1 MTSRALIPGARC
13 CAAVL
18 AVIFTA
24 GSLTGC
30 GGKTPISPINPPI
43 SPPTPAN
50 VTGNWELAASPTPGA
65 TVPLAIY
72 LTSNA
77 GSVSGIAE
85 GPAPVD
91 NVCTANGCCG
101 TPIGVFYNVALT
113 GTVDADGNLKLGT
126 AAGATPDFAMT
137 GTASGSTISNGS
149 FTLTGTCSAQGT
161 ITGTEYAPLDGIYA
175 GTVTSQATGQSYA
188 VTTTLDQ
195 SNVPNASGYLN
206 LTGTVSVSGY
216 PCFSSGATPL
226 SSTFLGN
233 EFNAGMNP
241 SPNATLSWSGTLSPD
256 GKTLE
261 IDYGFN
267 QSGNSCNDDY
277 GTGTLTLQ

>member
-1 MTSRALIPGARC
+1 MTSRSLTSGARC
-13 CAAVL
+13 CATAL

-24 GSLTGC
+24 GSLAGC
-30 GGKTPISPINPPI
+30 GSKAPISPIPPPS
-43 SPPTPAN
+43 SPGTPAN
-50 VTGNWELAASPTPGA
+50 ITGNWELAPKVTLGSTTSIA
-65 TVPLAIY
+65 VY

-85 GPAPVD
+85 GPPAVD
-91 NVCTANGCCG
+91 NVCTSNGCCG
-101 TPIGVFYNVALT
+101 TPIGVFNNVALT

-126 AAGATPDFAMT
+126 AVGGIPDFAMT
-137 GTASGSTISNGS
+137 GTVSGSTLSNGS
-149 FTLTGTCSAQGT
+149 FTLSGTCTAQGT
-161 ITGTEYAPLDGIYA
+161 ITGTEYASLDGTYA
-175 GTVTSQATGQSYA
+175 GTLTSQATGQSYA

-216 PCFSSGATPL
+216 PCISSGTTPI

-233 EFNAGMNP
+233 VFNAGVNP
-241 SPNATLSWSGTLSPD
+241 SPNATLGWSGTLSPD
-256 GKTLE
+256 GKTIE
-261 IDYGFN
+261 IDYGFTLN
-267 QSGNSCNDDY
+267 GSSCNDDY